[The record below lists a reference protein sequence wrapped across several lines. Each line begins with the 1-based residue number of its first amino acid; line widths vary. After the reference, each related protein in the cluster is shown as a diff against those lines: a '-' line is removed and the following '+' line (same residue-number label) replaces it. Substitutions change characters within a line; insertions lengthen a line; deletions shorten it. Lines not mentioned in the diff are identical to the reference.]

1 MAAHEDLV
9 FDLYRLTIHDAEGL
23 MEFMGKPVRSDEDIR
38 RLLYSACSNEWDYLH
53 ETHTAIYQ
61 WGLRDFSV
69 AEVDSRVGRV
79 CALTLAKAVLEKD
92 GAIFTPQ
99 GIELGTS
106 RATPPAADF
115 VKMFFDLDRH
125 LVAVEYRSSVTHRSG
140 WSRAFDEII
149 KRAAVNQGFSSTLEL
164 QAKPRKSEVLST
176 FLSFQRLTRIKVRL
190 VIPNPELSRFTKSL
204 YEELKEGSVRE
215 FLADMKNPNG
225 LSQEEQTLPHAAA
238 AMAEDGY
245 KKGQVLMEGLRGGRK
260 ESIRTG
266 TQPARGRV
274 EGIKDFV
281 RGQASTA
288 RTKEGQAIIEAIL
301 REIDRIADEPDI
313 A

>member
-1 MAAHEDLV
+1 
-9 FDLYRLTIHDAEGL
+9 
-23 MEFMGKPVRSDEDIR
+23 MEFMGRPVQSDDDIR
-38 RLLYSACSNEWDYLH
+38 HLLKFACSDEWDYTK
-53 ETHTAIYQ
+53 EAQTAIYQ
-61 WGLRDFSV
+61 WGLRDFSMPGED
-69 AEVDSRVGRV
+69 ARSGRV
-79 CALTLAKAVLEKD
+79 CVVTLAKAVLEKD

-115 VKMFFDLDRH
+115 VKLFFDLDRH
-125 LVAVEYRSSVTHRSG
+125 LVAVEYRSTVTHRSG
-140 WSRAFDEII
+140 WLGAFHQILR
-149 KRAAVNQGFSSTLEL
+149 RAATAAGFSSTIEL

-190 VIPNPELSRFTKSL
+190 VIPNPELSRFTRSL
-204 YEELKEGSVRE
+204 YQELKEGSVRE

-225 LSQEEQTLPHAAA
+225 LSQSEQTLPHAAA

-245 KKGQVLMEGLRGGRK
+245 KKGQVVMEGIKDGRK
-260 ESIRTG
+260 ERIRTG
-266 TQPARGRV
+266 TQPARGSV

-288 RTKEGQAIIEAIL
+288 RTKEGQAITEAIL
-301 REIDRIADEPDI
+301 KEIDRLADQEDPV
-313 A
+313 